1 MRESA
6 ARSQETSSGATGSRD
21 ASGYGEETQGTPT
34 SRETEETETLEEGG
48 RAKVRRRIIREE
60 IIEED
65 PDDRS

>member
-6 ARSQETSSGATGSRD
+6 ARSQETSSGGTASRD
-21 ASGYGEETQGTPT
+21 VSGYGGETQGTPT
-34 SRETEETETLEEGG
+34 SRESEETSEEGG
-48 RAKVRRRIIREE
+48 RGKIRRRIIREE